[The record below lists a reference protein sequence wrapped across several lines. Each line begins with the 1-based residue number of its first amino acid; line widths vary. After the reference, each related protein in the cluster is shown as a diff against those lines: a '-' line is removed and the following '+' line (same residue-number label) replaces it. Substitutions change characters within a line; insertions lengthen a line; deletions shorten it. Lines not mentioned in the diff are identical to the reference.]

1 MHKGTPMRNKGYY
14 KLVHAVLR
22 ENIRQGRIPA
32 GTRLYTAAVAD
43 RLALSPP
50 PVRRALDQLKTEG
63 VLVAHHQ
70 HGYVVGGQ
78 SDDAVQQGRENLH
91 LLDLDLSLLEG
102 GKTTPLAPRWEMIL
116 EEVEQRVLHSIPFGT
131 FQISEAGICDY
142 FGVSR
147 TVSREVLARLD
158 VQGLVEKSRSSHWI
172 VGPLSAR
179 TLDETHEMRRLL
191 EPQALVDAS
200 PRLEMDTLEAM
211 RQDIEALRRHGS
223 TGDVD
228 EIASLERGLHRELLE
243 KCRNRRMLA
252 TIRNLQVAQ
261 VVDELFR
268 AHIGKQDETSLL
280 DEHDMV
286 LIHLIKRDAQG
297 AAHALRRHLDL
308 QHQRTRAR
316 LKVLS
321 IFDAPNDFPYLTRI
335 H

>member
-1 MHKGTPMRNKGYY
+1 MRSKGYY
-14 KLVHAVLR
+14 KLVRAVL
-22 ENIRQGRIPA
+22 EDNIRQGRIPR

-43 RLALSPP
+43 RLSLSPP
-50 PVRRALDQLKTEG
+50 PVKRALDQMNEEG
-63 VLVAHHQ
+63 ILAVHPQ
-70 HGYVVGGQ
+70 FGYVVGDHADEAGSQ
-78 SDDAVQQGRENLH
+78 ARENLH

-102 GKTTPLAPRWEMIL
+102 GKSTPLPPRWELIL

-131 FQISEAGICDY
+131 FQISEAGICDH

-158 VQGLVEKSRSSHWI
+158 VQGLIEKSRTSHWI

-191 EPQALVDAS
+191 EPQALMDCA
-200 PRLEMDTLEAM
+200 PRLDPGALRAM
-211 RQDIEALRRHGS
+211 RDQIDVLRRRGS
-223 TGDVD
+223 TVD
-228 EIASLERGLHRELLE
+228 MGEFAALETALHRDLLHS
-243 KCRNRRMLA
+243 CRNLRMLA
-252 TIRNLQVAQ
+252 TIKTLQISH

-268 AHIGKQDETSLL
+268 TYVTRQDETRMF
-280 DEHDMV
+280 DEHDLV
-286 LIHLIKRDAQG
+286 LAHLVNRDADG
-297 AAHALRRHLDL
+297 AAQALRRHLDL

-321 IFDAPNDFPYLTRI
+321 IFDAPTDYPYLTRI